1 MIPRLAA
8 FYQRHRLF
16 FLILPLFI
24 SFRVLTLL
32 LFRPGG
38 FILDNSD
45 FDFYYAWGL
54 LTPMGYEVYDNL
66 WTAYPPLFP
75 AVMLPV
81 FELASRA
88 PAWVDPRLWFHLLF
102 GGVLVLFESGNLLLI
117 YRLSLKM
124 GSRGAGGQGSQE
136 DYPADQA
143 PLLPLSPAPLLL
155 YALLFTPV
163 YTLTGWF
170 ESMPLFFMLLGLD
183 LLIGSCWQKRD
194 VVANEPTAPS
204 PMSGRA
210 GVGLNAT
217 DRKALSRP
225 PSPALP
231 PRAREGGRLGVDE
244 EGSTIQGD
252 SATNEPTAPSPNW
265 ERAGVGFFLSAVAA
279 ALGFLTKL
287 TPILLLPIA
296 VRWLGAKLSWRAAR
310 REWFNRQSPGNLL
323 RPTLYALI
331 FFGVIVAVGY
341 PLTQGDPDLRFS
353 LFQINAIRPP
363 WQSVWAL
370 LDGYTGMGDV
380 RVDPRNLD
388 GITVSQWQSSLPWGL
403 ITLAFIALYLW
414 LYTRRYDWS
423 QPRTP
428 VAFAAVSVL
437 WLFLYSKGWSPQF
450 LVWVLAFTVLLLPTL
465 RGVAL
470 AIGLTAINVVEVQ
483 VYSILLAES
492 QPWLLTATV
501 VTRTLL
507 LLWLAVEFLG
517 QIWPQPKRGAIL
529 RRVSGG
535 LVWVTLSAAL
545 IGALVASPRVAEAY
559 AARRLAEHPCRQAV
573 EFLRDQAPSPTNLIV
588 TGQPATWQLMQPWL
602 RESYDLQVVDTY
614 SYLDEA
620 PEVVAARRLAE
631 LAAQADGDF
640 WWLEF
645 TGDNYSFEI
654 PRSAAYVLEA
664 DASAAAQAFLERDDV
679 ATFERQTFGD
689 CTLQR
694 VLQLP
699 STPLAAAQVAG
710 GPVALVD
717 AAWAAPKVDS
727 PWQVVLYWRAES
739 SVAESY
745 TVFTQLFDASG
756 AMIAQQD
763 NLPVRGLAP
772 TETWQPGTII
782 RDPYMLTVPADAVGP
797 YRLLVGLYN
806 EQGRQPLGLA
816 DGTTADAVSFEI
828 EE

>member
-1 MIPRLAA
+1 MDCAPRIFTERTGRVHCAASAKPPKNPCLSVFIRVQIFLRQHDSMIRRPAA
-8 FYQRHRLF
+8 LYQRHRLA
-16 FLILPLFI
+16 FLIFPLFI
-24 SFRVLTLL
+24 SFRVMTLL

-54 LTPMGYEVYDNL
+54 LTPMGYDVYDNL

-81 FELASRA
+81 FDVASRA

-102 GGVLVLFESGNLLLI
+102 GGVLVLFETGNLVLI

-143 PLLPLSPAPLLL
+143 SLLPLSPAPLLL

-183 LLIGSCWQKRD
+183 LLISSRWRKRD
-194 VVANEPTAPS
+194 DAANEPTAPS
-204 PMSGRA
+204 PSWGRA
-210 GVGLNAT
+210 GVG
-217 DRKALSRP
+217 
-225 PSPALP
+225 
-231 PRAREGGRLGVDE
+231 
-244 EGSTIQGD
+244 
-252 SATNEPTAPSPNW
+252 
-265 ERAGVGFFLSAVAA
+265 FLSATAA

-296 VRWLGAKLSWRAAR
+296 VRWLGARLSWRAAR
-310 REWFNRQSPGNLL
+310 HEWFNRCSPGNLL
-323 RPTLYALI
+323 RTALYALA
-331 FFGVIVAVGY
+331 FFGVILAVGY

-353 LFQINAIRPP
+353 LFQVNTIRPP

-388 GITVSQWQSSLPWGL
+388 GITVSQWESGLPWSA
-403 ITLAFIALYLW
+403 ITLAFVALYLW

-428 VAFAAVSVL
+428 VAFAGISVL

-450 LVWVLAFTVLLLPTL
+450 LVWVLAFIVLLLPTL

-501 VTRTLL
+501 VARTLL
-507 LLWLAVEFLG
+507 LIWLLMEFLG
-517 QIWPQPKRGAIL
+517 QIWPQPQRGAIL

-545 IGALVASPRVAEAY
+545 IGALVASPRVANAY
-559 AARRLAEHPCRQAV
+559 ASRRLAEHPCRQAV
-573 EFLRDQAPSPTNLIV
+573 EFLRDQAVSTSAPSPTDLIA
-588 TGQPATWQLMQPWL
+588 TGQPATWQLMHPWL
-602 RESYDLQVVDTY
+602 RNSYNLQVVDTY

-620 PEVVAARRLAE
+620 PEAVASRRLAE
-631 LAAQADGDF
+631 LAAQTDGDF

-664 DASAAAQAFLERDDV
+664 DATAAAQSFFSQDNV
-679 ATFERQTFGD
+679 ATFDRQVLGG

-694 VLQLP
+694 VLQLADA
-699 STPLAAAQVAG
+699 PLAVAQVAG
-710 GPVALVD
+710 GPIALVD

-727 PWQVVLYWRAES
+727 SWPVVLYWRAQS
-739 SVAESY
+739 PVAQSY
-745 TVFTQLFDASG
+745 TVFTQLFDATG
-756 AMIAQQD
+756 VMVAQQD

-772 TETWQPGTII
+772 TDTWQPNTII
-782 RDPYMLTVPADAVGP
+782 RDPYVLEIPADAVGP

-806 EQGRQPLGLA
+806 AAGRQPLLLA
-816 DGTTADAVSFEI
+816 DGTTVDAISFEI
-828 EE
+828 E

>member
-1 MIPRLAA
+1 MTRRLTL
-8 FYQRHRLF
+8 FHQRHRLA

-81 FELASRA
+81 FDLASRA

-102 GGVLVLFESGNLLLI
+102 GSVLVLFEVGNFVLI
-117 YRLSLKM
+117 YRLSLKLGNWGVGQV
-124 GSRGAGGQGSQE
+124 GSKQGTS
-136 DYPADQA
+136 PTS
-143 PLLPLSPAPLLL
+143 PLPTSPLPNSPLPITLIL

-183 LLIGSCWQKRD
+183 LLIGSK
-194 VVANEPTAPS
+194 E
-204 PMSGRA
+204 
-210 GVGLNAT
+210 
-217 DRKALSRP
+217 P

-231 PRAREGGRLGVDE
+231 PRTGEGGRLGIDE
-244 EGSTIQGD
+244 EGSTIQGS
-252 SATNEPTAPSPNW
+252 SATDEATAPSPSW
-265 ERAGVGFFLSAVAA
+265 GRAGVGLLSATAA

-296 VRWLGAKLSWRAAR
+296 VRWLGARLSWRAAR

-323 RPTLYALI
+323 RPTLYALV

-353 LFQINAIRPP
+353 LFQVNAIRPP

-370 LDGYTGMGDV
+370 LDGYTSMGDV

-388 GITVSQWQSSLPWGL
+388 GITVSQWESGLPWGA
-403 ITLAFIALYLW
+403 ITLAFVALYLW

-423 QPRTP
+423 QPRTT

-450 LVWVLAFTVLLLPTL
+450 LVWVLAFVVLLLPTL

-501 VTRTLL
+501 VARTLL
-507 LLWLAVEFLG
+507 LIWLMMEFLG
-517 QIWPQPKRGAIL
+517 QIWPQPQRGAIL

-573 EFLRDQAPSPTNLIV
+573 EFLREEAPSPTDLIV
-588 TGQPATWQLMQPWL
+588 TGQPATWQLMYPWL
-602 RESYDLQVVDTY
+602 RESYNLQVVDTY

-620 PEVVAARRLAE
+620 PEVASRRLAE

-645 TGDNYSFEI
+645 TGDDFSFEI

-664 DASAAAQAFLERDDV
+664 DATAASQAFFERDDV
-679 ATFERQTFGD
+679 ATFERQAFGD

-694 VLQLP
+694 VLQLADV
-699 STPLAAAQVAG
+699 PLATAQTAG
-710 GPVALVD
+710 GPIALVD
-717 AAWAAPKVDS
+717 AAWAIQRVDS
-727 PWQVVLYWRAES
+727 TWPLVLYWRAELPL
-739 SVAESY
+739 AESY

-756 AMIAQQD
+756 NMIAQQD

-772 TETWQPGTII
+772 TDTWQAGTVI
-782 RDPYMLTVPADAVGP
+782 RDPYALSIPADAVGP
-797 YRLLVGLYN
+797 YRLLVGLYDAA
-806 EQGRQPLGLA
+806 GRQPLLLA
-816 DGTTADAVSFEI
+816 DGTTVDAASFEI
-828 EE
+828 E

>member
-1 MIPRLAA
+1 MTRLAA
-8 FYQRHRLF
+8 FYQRHRFF
-16 FLILPLFI
+16 FLILPLFV

-54 LTPMGYEVYDNL
+54 LTPMGYDVYDNL

-75 AVMLPV
+75 AVMLPI

-88 PAWVDPRLWFHLLF
+88 PAWIDPRLWFHLLF
-102 GGVLVLFESGNLLLI
+102 GGVLVLFETGNLVLI
-117 YRLSLKM
+117 YRLALKL
-124 GSRGAGGQGSQE
+124 GSRGAGVIGEVTQ
-136 DYPADQA
+136 
-143 PLLPLSPAPLLL
+143 SPSHPVTPSLLL

-183 LLIGSCWQKRD
+183 LLISSRWPKRD
-194 VVANEPTAPS
+194 DATNEPTAPS

-210 GVGLNAT
+210 GVGF
-217 DRKALSRP
+217 
-225 PSPALP
+225 
-231 PRAREGGRLGVDE
+231 
-244 EGSTIQGD
+244 
-252 SATNEPTAPSPNW
+252 
-265 ERAGVGFFLSAVAA
+265 FFLSAVAA

-310 REWFNRQSPGNLL
+310 HEWFNRRAPGNLL
-323 RPTLYALI
+323 RPTLYALV

-341 PLTQGDPDLRFS
+341 PLTQGDPALRFS
-353 LFQINAIRPP
+353 LFQVNAIRPP

-380 RVDPRNLD
+380 RVDPRNLS
-388 GITVSQWQSSLPWGL
+388 GITVSQWQSGLPWGV

-423 QPRTP
+423 QPRTA

-450 LVWVLAFTVLLLPTL
+450 LVWVLAFVVLLLPTL

-483 VYSILLAES
+483 VYSILLAET
-492 QPWLLTATV
+492 QPWLLAATV

-517 QIWPQPKRGAIL
+517 QIWPQPGQGAIL
-529 RRVSGG
+529 RRISSG
-535 LVWVTLSAAL
+535 LVWATLSAAL
-545 IGALVASPRVAEAY
+545 LGAILAAPRVANAY
-559 AARRLAEHPCRQAV
+559 ATRRLAEHPCREAV
-573 EFLRDQAPSPTNLIV
+573 EFLRDEAASPTNLIA
-588 TGQPATWQLMQPWL
+588 TGQPATWQLMHPWL
-602 RESYDLQVVDTY
+602 RESYDIQVVDTY
-614 SYLDEA
+614 SYRDES
-620 PEVVAARRLAE
+620 PETVAARRLAE
-631 LAAQADGDF
+631 LATEAGGDF
-640 WWLEF
+640 WWLTF
-645 TGDNYSFEI
+645 TGDHFSFEI

-664 DASAAAQAFLERDDV
+664 DASAAAQPFFARDNV
-679 ATFERQTFGD
+679 AIFERQALGS

-699 STPLAAAQVAG
+699 DEPLATAQVAG
-710 GPVALVD
+710 GPIALVD
-717 AAWAAPKVDS
+717 AAWQPLKVDS

-739 SVAESY
+739 PVDASY

-756 AMIAQQD
+756 ALIAQQD

-772 TETWQPGTII
+772 TQTWQAGTVI
-782 RDPYMLTVPADAVGP
+782 RDPYALAVPADAVGP
-797 YRLLVGLYN
+797 YRLLVGLYD
-806 EQGRQPLGLA
+806 ESGRQPLTLA
-816 DGTTADAVSFEI
+816 DGTVADAVSFEI
-828 EE
+828 E